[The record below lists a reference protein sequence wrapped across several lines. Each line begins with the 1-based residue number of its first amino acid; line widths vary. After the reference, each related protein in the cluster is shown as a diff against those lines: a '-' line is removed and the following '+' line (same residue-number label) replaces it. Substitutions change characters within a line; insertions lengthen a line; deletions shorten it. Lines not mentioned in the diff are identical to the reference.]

1 MDACQTKVVSFIR
14 NVFKMRVKYL
24 NKFIG
29 EIKKNSFSDIG
40 QDQFKLIVC

>member
-1 MDACQTKVVSFIR
+1 VTNGFI
-14 NVFKMRVKYL
+14 MRVKYL